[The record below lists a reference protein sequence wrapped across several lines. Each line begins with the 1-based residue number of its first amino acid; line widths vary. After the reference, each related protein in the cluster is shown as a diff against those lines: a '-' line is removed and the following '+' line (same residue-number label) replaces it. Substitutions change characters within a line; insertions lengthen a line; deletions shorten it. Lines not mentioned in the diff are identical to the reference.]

1 MYTITTIEGNI
12 SMDDDE
18 YFDELMAKASAD
30 VVYNWHD
37 CVEGFKQADVDMG
50 SAFHRKLEWMN
61 RAADIHLSENNK
73 MAGFVGKFSDDCH
86 ISYDYGSQLNRIR
99 KTFSDCTTKNFS
111 HDTLK
116 ALLSAPEE
124 LREEIVSSDKPMT
137 APEVNETKA
146 NYNDARTLPEFN
158 DVNTDLDEGK
168 ITPFQAAE
176 KVKERK
182 ASMPTVPDYNVSE
195 AMGAIKGIAQMYG
208 KRYNGNTEDAAQ
220 VLLDKI
226 MEGYDQDDVGL
237 SIARD
242 YAKWFLSL
250 KEVLDLVEPELQ
262 DFLTEKPELKVV
274 N

>member
-1 MYTITTIEGNI
+1 
-12 SMDDDE
+12 MDDDE
-18 YFDELMAKASAD
+18 YLDSLMSKVSTEIT
-30 VVYNWHD
+30 YTWFD

-61 RAADIHLSENNK
+61 RAADIYLSEHNK
-73 MAGFVGKFSDDCH
+73 MVGFVGRFADDCG
-86 ISYDYGSQLNRIR
+86 ISYDYGSQINRIR
-99 KTFSDCTTKNFS
+99 KTYSDHEPKNFS
-111 HDTLK
+111 HNTLK
-116 ALLSAPEE
+116 ELLSAPEE

-137 APEVNETKA
+137 VSEVKDAKT
-146 NYNDARTLPEFN
+146 NYNDAQTKPEFS
-158 DVNTDLDEGK
+158 DVKTDLDNGT
-168 ITPFQAAE
+168 ITAFEATE
-176 KVKERK
+176 RVKERK

>member
-1 MYTITTIEGNI
+1 
-12 SMDDDE
+12 MDDDE
-18 YFDELMAKASAD
+18 YFDELMAKASSD
-30 VVYNWHD
+30 VVYNWQD
-37 CVEGFKQADVDMG
+37 CVDGFKQADVDMG

-61 RAADIHLSENNK
+61 KAADIYLSENNK
-73 MAGFVGKFSDDCH
+73 MAGFVGRFSKYCEV
-86 ISYDYGSQLNRIR
+86 SYDYCSQLNRIR

-116 ALLSAPEE
+116 ALLSTPEE
-124 LREEIVSSDKPMT
+124 LREEIVSSDKHMT
-137 APEVNETKA
+137 APEVNETKF

-226 MEGYDQDDVGL
+226 TEGYDQDDVGL

>member
-30 VVYNWHD
+30 VVYNWHE
-37 CVEGFKQADVDMG
+37 CVEGFKKADVDMG

-61 RAADIHLSENNK
+61 RAADIYLSENNK
-73 MAGFVGKFSDDCH
+73 MAGFVGKFSSDCA
-86 ISYDYGSQLNRIR
+86 ISYSYASKLNRYI
-99 KTFSDCTTKNFS
+99 KSNWHSSAKNFS
-111 HDTLK
+111 REAHE

-208 KRYNGNTEDAAQ
+208 KRYSGNAEDAAQ

>member
-1 MYTITTIEGNI
+1 
-12 SMDDDE
+12 MDDDE
-18 YFDELMAKASAD
+18 YFDELMAKASSD
-30 VVYNWHD
+30 VVYNWQE
-37 CVEGFKQADVDMG
+37 CVEGFKQADFDMG

-61 RAADIHLSENNK
+61 RAADIYLKENDK
-73 MAGFVGKFSDDCH
+73 MAGFVGRFSKYCEV
-86 ISYDYGSQLNRIR
+86 SYDYAKQLNRMR
-99 KTFSDCTTKNFS
+99 KVECTTRNFS
-111 HDTLK
+111 FDVMK

-168 ITPFQAAE
+168 ITPFEASE
-176 KVKERK
+176 RVKERK

-208 KRYNGNTEDAAQ
+208 KRYSGNTEDAAQ

-226 MEGYDQDDVGL
+226 MEGYNQDDVGL

>member
-18 YFDELMAKASAD
+18 YFDELMAKASSD
-30 VVYNWHD
+30 VVYNWQD

-61 RAADIHLSENNK
+61 RAADIYLKENYK
-73 MAGFVGKFSDDCH
+73 MAGFVRRFSDYCG
-86 ISYDYGSQLNRIR
+86 ISEDYGSRINRIR
-99 KTFSDCTTKNFS
+99 KTFPLREVENFS
-111 HDTLK
+111 HNVLD
-116 ALLSAPEE
+116 ALMSVPEE
-124 LREEIVSSDKPMT
+124 LRKEIVSLDKPMT
-137 APEVNETKA
+137 APEVVEAKN
-146 NYNDARTLPEFN
+146 NYNDARTLPEFG
-158 DVNTDLDEGK
+158 DVKTELDNGK
-168 ITPFQAAE
+168 ITPFEASE

-182 ASMPTVPDYNVSE
+182 ATTPVVPDYNVDE

-208 KRYNGNTEDAAQ
+208 KRYDGNTEDAAQ

-226 MEGYDQDDVGL
+226 LKGYDDDDIGL

-250 KEVLDLVEPELQ
+250 KKVLDLVEPEIE
-262 DFLTEKPELKVV
+262 DFLEGKPELKVV

>member
-1 MYTITTIEGNI
+1 
-12 SMDDDE
+12 MDDDE
-18 YFDELMAKASAD
+18 YLDSLMSRASKD
-30 VVYNWHD
+30 ITYTWSD
-37 CVEGFKQADVDMG
+37 CVDGFKQADVDMG

-61 RAADIHLSENNK
+61 RAADIYLSENNK
-73 MAGFVGKFSDDCH
+73 MAGFVGKFSSDCA
-86 ISYDYGSQLNRIR
+86 ISYSYASKLNRYI
-99 KTFSDCTTKNFS
+99 KSNWHSSAKNFS
-111 HDTLK
+111 REAHE

-124 LREEIVSSDKPMT
+124 LREEIASSDKPMT
-137 APEVNETKA
+137 APEVVEAKN
-146 NYNDARTLPEFN
+146 NYNDAQTKPEFSN
-158 DVNTDLDEGK
+158 VKTDLDNGE
-168 ITPFQAAE
+168 ITPFEASE
-176 KVKERK
+176 IVKERK